1 MTTKEKSKEVAT
13 KKDVGTQVINRVNSL
28 CELGFKMPK
37 DYNYVNAI
45 KASMMKLEEK
55 DKNGKSLLDK
65 CDMPSIQKGLF
76 KMCTSGLN
84 LALNQ
89 CYAIPRGGHL
99 CIDPSY
105 FGHILQVKRIYPNF
119 DPCPRVVRKDDLF
132 RYETDIETGRIK
144 LVEHE
149 QKLENKDKDFVGAY
163 MYLPCSDGG
172 KDLYIMTRKQI
183 MAAWS
188 QSATSQSVHKQFDE
202 KMVKKTIINSGC
214 NTIINSTPETATLE
228 DDESDDNMN
237 TKDDSI
243 NDGYK
248 DFEEIEESVEEAVI
262 VDDKKVDKETGEI
275 KEQEKPKHS
284 QEIKENTSEVDDESE
299 LF

>member
-1 MTTKEKSKEVAT
+1 MTAKENSKEIAT

-37 DYNYVNAI
+37 DYNYINAI

-55 DKNGKSLLDK
+55 DKNGKSLLDQ
-65 CDMPSIQKGLF
+65 CDMPSVKKGLF

-89 CYAIPRGGHL
+89 CYAIPRGGKL

-105 FGHILQVKRIYPNF
+105 FGRILQVKRIYPNF

-132 RYETDIETGRIK
+132 RYETELETGRIK

-149 QKLENKDKDFVGAY
+149 QQLENKDKDFVGAY

-183 MAAWS
+183 MAAWEKS
-188 QSATSQSVHKQFDE
+188 PTSQSVHKQFDE

-214 NTIINSTPETATLE
+214 NIIINSTPELSTSDEE
-228 DDESDDNMN
+228 DIVQDDVKEVSTKEYEDFDEVDE
-237 TKDDSI
+237 T
-243 NDGYK
+243 
-248 DFEEIEESVEEAVI
+248 FEDAVI
-262 VDDKKVDKETGEI
+262 VDESKVDKDTGEI
-275 KEQEKPKHS
+275 KEKQKVVTKEKEHK
-284 QEIKENTSEVDDESE
+284 KEVVDDDI
-299 LF
+299 F